1 MKRKEIGRE
10 LDGNVTSGTKKERPM
25 PRVESFPM
33 LVDNNR
39 DDGDNNNGDDG
50 DDDDDVVQNAFK
62 VDANFAA
69 RESIRRILFRLQ
81 LFYDG
86 VDGLEKNGA
95 NGQPTHD
102 GSSQNE

>member
-1 MKRKEIGRE
+1 M
-10 LDGNVTSGTKKERPM
+10 DGNVTSGTKKERPM

-33 LVDNNR
+33 LVDNNS
-39 DDGDNNNGDDG
+39 DDGDNNDGDDG

-69 RESIRRILFRLQ
+69 RESIRRILFQLQ
-81 LFYDG
+81 LFSDG